1 MPEGLF
7 DWQAL
12 GTLAGAAAITYLI
25 VAYTK
30 ALVDRFWKVGTDLYA
45 VLIAALVLVAA
56 SAATGQ
62 ALTWAT
68 IVLAFLNGF
77 LVAATAGKMSD
88 KAILE
93 RDKKDAQVN
102 TTEAGM

>member
-7 DWQAL
+7 SWDLLA
-12 GTLAGAAAITYLI
+12 TLAGAAAITYLI

-30 ALVDRFWKVGTDLYA
+30 ALVDRIWKVGTDLYA
-45 VLIAALVLVAA
+45 VLIGALVLIAA
-56 SAATGQ
+56 TAATGQ
-62 ALTWAT
+62 ALTWAS
-68 IVLAFLNGF
+68 ILLAVFNGF

-93 RDKKDAQVN
+93 SSKKQGTN
-102 TTEAGM
+102 AGM

>member
-7 DWQAL
+7 SWELLA
-12 GTLAGAAAITYLI
+12 TLAGASAVTYLI

-45 VLIAALVLVAA
+45 VLIGAIVLVT
-56 SAATGQ
+56 ATLGTGGKITLL
-62 ALTWAT
+62 A
-68 IVLAFLNGF
+68 VLLCLFNGF

-93 RDKKDAQVN
+93 ASKKQGTD
-102 TTEAGM
+102 AGM